1 MMKEDR
7 KIKVGEWICTEDG
20 IGIAGRIHDYYFE
33 EYDIIPQDKEIGD
46 YNYSMVEY
54 KVFCDYNG
62 KPIKRNRYKV
72 NNSMGCGPFEKKY
85 KKVLDRCIKKYPK
98 EYASFVKFLDVPKR
112 TNDWKIL
119 QIEIPEEN
127 KLKAVQDIEKI
138 QKMLPSEFTF
148 KDILTIAADN
158 QCVIDFCNPLSNTYF
173 VPLYLR
179 IILVYTYGDFAGKR
193 ILFHRLDYE
202 LFEQQCSFDGLW
214 DLIKFQQK

>member
-1 MMKEDR
+1 MEISKQ
-7 KIKVGEWICTEDG
+7 IKVGEWICTEDG

-98 EYASFVKFLDVPKR
+98 EYASFVKFLDVPKKA
-112 TNDWKIL
+112 NSWIL
-119 QIEIPEEN
+119 REFEISEEN

-138 QKMLPSEFTF
+138 QKLLPSEFTF

-158 QCVIDFCNPLSNTYF
+158 QCVIDCVF
-173 VPLYLR
+173 R
-179 IILVYTYGDFAGKR
+179 R
-193 ILFHRLDYE
+193 
-202 LFEQQCSFDGLW
+202 
-214 DLIKFQQK
+214 